1 MEESCETTY
10 RDQLEKKNTDLSQ
23 IEDLGAFKELNPINL
38 LLFPSVIIWNTVN
51 PHCSAIS
58 GTDIKSHYKQVLT
71 K

>member
-38 LLFPSVIIWNTVN
+38 LLFPSVII
-51 PHCSAIS
+51 
-58 GTDIKSHYKQVLT
+58 
-71 K
+71 